1 MRYRCTVIFLD
12 AHDKLLN
19 VCEQDADE
27 EIDTEYINEINQAW
41 LVPGHRLIGNHVCN
55 EHMAQMGE
63 I

>member
-1 MRYRCTVIFLD
+1 MTYRCTVIFLD

-19 VCEQDADE
+19 VCEQEGTE
-27 EIDTEYINEINQAW
+27 EIDTEYIDEINDSW
-41 LVPGHRLIGNHVCN
+41 LVPGHRLIGNYTCN